1 MGVHLLVHQPEDDGF
16 VPDQS
21 LVVTLTI
28 RNVLLSV
35 ASVHEGV
42 GDILNIP
49 VFVLRRLK
57 KLDREKQGYKN
68 GFGAL

>member
-1 MGVHLLVHQPEDDGF
+1 MSVHFLVHQPEDDGL

-21 LVVTLTI
+21 LVVTLRI

-42 GDILNIP
+42 ADILDIP
-49 VFVLRRLK
+49 IFVLHGLE
-57 KLDREKQGYKN
+57 KLDGDKQGYKN
-68 GFGAL
+68 SFGAL